1 MPPPSLAAQQESE
14 EERNKF
20 ERQERLGYLLTK
32 EVHQRE
38 HEWLDY
44 ETEDTQVRFDIADMI
59 LEELAEEATTFLIAK
74 QGNVLGMNQLTG
86 YEEEP

>member
-1 MPPPSLAAQQESE
+1 M
-14 EERNKF
+14 
-20 ERQERLGYLLTK
+20 
-32 EVHQRE
+32 HQRE

-74 QGNVLGMNQLTG
+74 HGNFPIMNQFTG
-86 YEEEP
+86 YPGDGAGHTADDYQAPEDDGHDTDYNDY

>member
-1 MPPPSLAAQQESE
+1 MLRAIDRVVEWDKTGAGTRYAPAPPPPPVQQDGETPPQSQAAQQESE

-44 ETEDTQVRFDIADMI
+44 ETEDT
-59 LEELAEEATTFLIAK
+59 
-74 QGNVLGMNQLTG
+74 
-86 YEEEP
+86 